1 MKSNTET
8 TGSSHS
14 KGLPP
19 RILVVDDDP
28 AVLKVL
34 KRALESAGFEVLEAG
49 DGKTAVALME
59 EKPDLVIQDLI
70 LKDITGYDL
79 VSRLRA
85 RAEGRKVPFLALS
98 GYMAMPETPL
108 DTSAGFDALLV
119 KPVKPGELVE
129 TVRQWLEKGNT

>member
-1 MKSNTET
+1 
-8 TGSSHS
+8 
-14 KGLPP
+14 
-19 RILVVDDDP
+19 VVDDDP

-85 RAEGRKVPFLALS
+85 RTEGRKVPFLALS
-98 GYMAMPETPL
+98 GYMAMPETPW

-119 KPVKPGELVE
+119 KPIKSGELVE